1 MINMLANSVIMES
14 PTELPDKK
22 LLKIKLLY
30 SNPKI
35 DHNIHHLS

>member
-1 MINMLANSVIMES
+1 MLANCVIMES
-14 PTELPDKK
+14 LTELPDKK
-22 LLKIKLLY
+22 LLKIRLLF